1 MESKLF
7 HGFVK
12 TDVWI
17 SLICYMDL
25 SKLRHGFF
33 KVITFSRFLH
43 GFVKVATHG
52 FTKVLVLVLVS
63 ILDYS
68 NGVKGNC
75 FMPPRKYFSLW
86 KKKIFAKL
94 YWEIWE
100 NPIAELLGNIFAQLA
115 IFVIPLLKCSSH
127 LLKDTEKYWKYKKK
141 MKNNNWQYWCSLFWS
156 APCILWKIPK
166 NTENTEKWQL
176 AIFVIPLLKCSL
188 HSRKYT
194 KK

>member
-52 FTKVLVLVLVS
+52 FIKVLVLVLMLV
-63 ILDYS
+63 YS

-75 FMPPRKYFSLW
+75 FMPP
-86 KKKIFAKL
+86 KKISFR
-94 YWEIWE
+94 
-100 NPIAELLGNIFAQLA
+100 
-115 IFVIPLLKCSSH
+115 LKKRF
-127 LLKDTEKYWKYKKK
+127 LQNFIEKYEKTQLQSYREIFLR
-141 MKNNNWQYWCSLFWS
+141 NWQYL
-156 APCILWKIPK
+156 
-166 NTENTEKWQL
+166 
-176 AIFVIPLLKCSL
+176 
-188 HSRKYT
+188 
-194 KK
+194 